1 MTVWLDAQLSPRLA
15 KWLGDSFPVHALAVR
30 DVGLRDADDETIYCA
45 AAQAGAVVITKTAT
59 KYEMDWCVL
68 HFQKGTLLLYKST
81 IVCRMIAERFPE
93 VMALPD
99 DEKFRFIAELWDDVT
114 GGEVPDDPAIAVLI
128 EQRLAEYWADP
139 GNVSPWEDVKARIL
153 ASRGK

>member
-1 MTVWLDAQLSPRLA
+1 M
-15 KWLGDSFPVHALAVR
+15 
-30 DVGLRDADDETIYCA
+30 
-45 AAQAGAVVITKTAT
+45 
-59 KYEMDWCVL
+59 
-68 HFQKGTLLLYKST
+68 
-81 IVCRMIAERFPE
+81 VCRKIAERFPE

-128 EQRLAEYWADP
+128 EQRLAEYRADP

-153 ASRGK
+153 APRGKK

>member
-1 MTVWLDAQLSPRLA
+1 
-15 KWLGDSFPVHALAVR
+15 
-30 DVGLRDADDETIYCA
+30 
-45 AAQAGAVVITKTAT
+45 
-59 KYEMDWCVL
+59 MDWWF

-81 IVCRMIAERFPE
+81 MVCRKIAERFPE

-128 EQRLAEYWADP
+128 EQRLAEYRADP

-153 ASRGK
+153 APRGKK